1 MSERTSGWPVTLSG
15 VTESVVTTLGPNEQ
29 WNAAALGIHA
39 PESPEDPPTART
51 WGRTRTWRNF
61 EEKGEGYVQFIRDP
75 RLYVDAALDLH
86 ETEEPVLDE
95 AYAWVRISVEVIDR
109 GQSGETEFVDWALS
123 PEESHVECRVVPTF
137 NRGCAAVLE
146 ATVAASRLDVEAYD
160 SDELWDRICYFEDV
174 ADRCGG
180 PRDRQAFRRLLELI
194 EEP

>member
-1 MSERTSGWPVTLSG
+1 MSESTSGWPVTLSG

-39 PESPEDPPTART
+39 PESSDDPPTART

-61 EEKGEGYVQFIRDP
+61 EKAGEGYVQFIRDP
-75 RLYVDAALDLH
+75 LLYVDAALDIH
-86 ETEEPVLDE
+86 ETEEPVLEE
-95 AYAWVRISVEVIDR
+95 AYAWVRVSVEAIDR
-109 GQSGETEFVDWALS
+109 GKSGETEFVDWALTA
-123 PEESHVECRVVPTF
+123 EESRVECRVVPTF
-137 NRGCAAVLE
+137 NRGSAAVLE

-194 EEP
+194 DEP